1 MNQSSRIS
9 PRPGRLPPLRKPARR
24 SSALA
29 ARHRLNW
36 HRAWA
41 AGLVLWLTLAAP
53 PARAHIVPPEKL
65 HPLAESYRRVSFIL
79 NIIPVAWDQVGPE
92 IKALADYWRPIDA
105 PSADNFLREAQ
116 AIIAKATLRPDPE
129 KGIEPMPRRQAA
141 SQVFELCTRIIPV
154 LVRHHLKETEQK
166 VGDRLAALAEL
177 KKAQG
182 IWQAFEDT
190 LSVVDPEAYRQQGL
204 AWLQMTSALGTPGL
218 LGVGATAFDRESFH
232 QQSQV
237 ILAYLEGS
245 YGKEFRAVEGRR
257 LAPAPIHSATFNKD
271 AKLPLRLPPGAN
283 INKQLPRP
291 RQILNMTARGV
302 DESETALIALGD
314 MAFDSAE
321 IFGEPARSLGINCNT
336 CHNKSITNPNF
347 FIPGLSVRP
356 GGADIT
362 GSFFA
367 GQLNNGHF
375 DPLDIPD
382 LRGIRFL
389 APYGR
394 NGRFE
399 SLRDFVRFAIVNE
412 FNGDEPDP
420 MLVDAIIAYMN
431 EFDFLSNPYLNP
443 DGTLNATAPAAA
455 RRGERIFNQPFQ
467 QMNGMSCATCHI
479 PSANFVDHQRHDI
492 GTLKGYEKFSRDR
505 GLKTQ
510 TLLGIKHTPPYFHDG
525 SQATLRDVSAYFNN
539 YYKLGLSAGKLD
551 DLTAYLETVGDGT
564 EPMEDTIHTLES
576 EMEEFSF
583 FTSAFEFLDEK
594 NKPDLMGITFRT
606 VAAEIRAHKWDLQ
619 DYTQLPVL
627 DKMAELMDQGDAAIK
642 AGDRARVRQIVG
654 AYRQLYE
661 KNKEVLK

>member
-1 MNQSSRIS
+1 MRAHLL
-9 PRPGRLPPLRKPARR
+9 RPGLWRCGIALLL
-24 SSALA
+24 ALA
-29 ARHRLNW
+29 
-36 HRAWA
+36 
-41 AGLVLWLTLAAP
+41 VPLAS
-53 PARAHIVPPEKL
+53 AHIVPPEKL
-65 HPLAESYRRVSFIL
+65 HPIAENYRRASFIL
-79 NIIPVAWDQVGPE
+79 NVIPVAWDQVDPE
-92 IKALADYWRPIDA
+92 IVALAEYWKTIDA
-105 PSADNFLREAQ
+105 PAADNFLKSGQ
-116 AIIAKATLRPDPE
+116 AIVAKATIKPDPE
-129 KGIEPMPRRQAA
+129 KGIQPMPRRQAA
-141 SQVFELCTRIIPV
+141 SQVFELCTRVIPV

-166 VGDRLAALAEL
+166 TGDRLEALAEL

-190 LSVVDPEAYRQQGL
+190 LSVVDPEAYRAQGQ

-218 LGVGATAFDRESFH
+218 LGAGAVPFDRENFRK
-232 QQSQV
+232 QSQV
-237 ILAYLEGS
+237 VLDYLEGS

-257 LAPAPIHSATFNKD
+257 LAPAPIRSATFNKE

-291 RQILNMTARGV
+291 RQILNMAARGV

-347 FIPGLSVRP
+347 FIPGLSARP

-389 APYGR
+389 APYGK

-399 SLRDFVRFAIVNE
+399 SLRDFSRFAIVNE

-420 MLVDAIIAYMN
+420 MLIDAIVAYMN
-431 EFDFLSNPYLNP
+431 EFDFLPNPYLNR
-443 DGTLNATAPAAA
+443 DGTLNEKAPADA
-455 RRGERIFNQPFQ
+455 RRGEKIFTQSFP
-467 QMNGMSCATCHI
+467 QMKGMSCATCHI

-492 GTLKGYEKFSRDR
+492 GTVKGYEPYSRD
-505 GLKTQ
+505 GALKTQ

-525 SQATLRDVSAYFNN
+525 SQATLRDVSEYFNS
-539 YYKLGLSAGKLD
+539 YYRLGLKEAELA
-551 DLTAYLETVGDGT
+551 DLTAYVETVGDGLD
-564 EPMEDTIHTLES
+564 PMEDTLHTLEA
-576 EMEEFSF
+576 EMQEFSF
-583 FTSAFEFLDEK
+583 FIAAFEFLDEK
-594 NKPDLMGITFRT
+594 NKPDLMGLTFRT
-606 VAAEIRAHKWDLQ
+606 IATEIRAHKWDLQ
-619 DYTQLPVL
+619 DYSQMPVL
-627 DKMAELMDQGDAAIK
+627 DQMAELMDQADAAVK
-642 AGDRARVRQIVG
+642 EGDRPKIRQIVA
-654 AYRQLYE
+654 AYREMYE
-661 KNKEVLK
+661 KNKGVLN

>member
-1 MNQSSRIS
+1 LRGIRNGTWGQGAIRVRGVLSSILF
-9 PRPGRLPPLRKPARR
+9 PFVPHWCCGVALFL
-24 SSALA
+24 ALA
-29 ARHRLNW
+29 APL
-36 HRAWA
+36 
-41 AGLVLWLTLAAP
+41 
-53 PARAHIVPPEKL
+53 ARAHIVLPEKL
-65 HPLAESYRRVSFIL
+65 HPVAESYRRVSFIL
-79 NIIPVAWDQVGPE
+79 NVIPVAWDQVDPE
-92 IKALADYWRPIDA
+92 IAALADYWRTIDA
-105 PSADNFLREAQ
+105 PAADSFLKEGK
-116 AIIAKATLRPDPE
+116 AIIAKATIKPDPE

-141 SQVFELCTRIIPV
+141 AQVFELCTRVIPV
-154 LVRHHLKETEQK
+154 LVRHHLKEIEQK
-166 VGDRLAALAEL
+166 TGDRLEVLATL

-190 LSVVDPEAYRQQGL
+190 LSVVDPEAYRAQGL

-218 LGVGATAFDRESFH
+218 LGAGAVPFDRENFRK
-232 QQSQV
+232 QSQV
-237 ILAYLEGS
+237 VLDYLDGS

-257 LAPAPIHSATFNKD
+257 LAPAPIRSATFNKE

-291 RQILNMTARGV
+291 RQILNMAARGV

-347 FIPGLSVRP
+347 FIPGLSARP

-389 APYGR
+389 APYGK

-399 SLRDFVRFAIVNE
+399 SLRDFSRFAIVNE

-420 MLVDAIIAYMN
+420 MLIDAIVAYMN
-431 EFDFLSNPYLNP
+431 EFDFLPNRYLNK
-443 DGTLNATAPAAA
+443 DGTLNAQAPADA
-455 RRGERIFNQPFQ
+455 RRGEKIFTRPFP

-479 PSANFVDHQRHDI
+479 PSANFVDHKRHDV
-492 GTLKGYEKFSRDR
+492 GTVKGSEQFSRD
-505 GLKTQ
+505 GSLKTQ

-525 SQATLRDVSAYFNN
+525 SQATLRDVSEYFNN
-539 YYKLGLSAGKLD
+539 YYKLGLKKAELA
-551 DLTAYLETVGDGT
+551 DLTAYVETVGDGVD
-564 EPMEDTIHTLES
+564 PMEDTLHTLEA
-576 EMEEFSF
+576 EMQEFSF
-583 FTSAFEFLDEK
+583 FISTFEFLDEK
-594 NKPDLMGITFRT
+594 NKPDLMGLTFRT
-606 VAAEIRAHKWDLQ
+606 IATEIRAHKWDLQ
-619 DYTQLPVL
+619 DYAHMPVL
-627 DKMAELMDQGDAAIK
+627 DKMAALMDQADAARK
-642 AGDRARVRQIVG
+642 TDDRATMRKLV
-654 AYRQLYE
+654 AEYREMYD
-661 KNKEVLK
+661 KYKEVLK

>member
-1 MNQSSRIS
+1 MKTESLATRCVRGWLWVVAI
-9 PRPGRLPPLRKPARR
+9 LL
-24 SSALA
+24 LA
-29 ARHRLNW
+29 AQ
-36 HRAWA
+36 
-41 AGLVLWLTLAAP
+41 
-53 PARAHIVPPEKL
+53 ARAHIIPPEKL
-65 HPLAESYRRVSFIL
+65 HPVAESYRRVSFLL
-79 NIIPVAWDQVGPE
+79 NMIPVAWDQVEPE
-92 IKALADYWRPIDA
+92 IVALADYWRPIEA
-105 PSADNFLREAQ
+105 QAADSFLQEAQ
-116 AIIAKATLRPDPE
+116 AIIAKATIKAEPE
-129 KGIEPMPRRQAA
+129 KGIESLPRRQAA
-141 SQVFELCTRIIPV
+141 EQVFELCTRVIPV

-166 VGDRLAALAEL
+166 TGDRLEALAEL

-190 LSVVDPEAYRQQGL
+190 LSVVDPEAYRAQGE

-218 LGVGATAFDRESFH
+218 LGAGAVPFDRDNFRK
-232 QQSQV
+232 QSQV
-237 ILAYLEGS
+237 VLDYLDGS

-257 LAPAPIHSATFNKD
+257 LAPAPVRSATFNKE

-291 RQILNMTARGV
+291 RQILNMAARGV

-321 IFGEPARSLGINCNT
+321 IFGEPARSLGISCNT

-347 FIPGLSVRP
+347 FIPGLSARP

-399 SLRDFVRFAIVNE
+399 SLRDFVRFVIVNE

-420 MLVDAIIAYMN
+420 MLIDAIIAYMN
-431 EFDFLSNPYLNP
+431 EFDFLSNPHLNP
-443 DGTLNATAPAAA
+443 DGTLNEKAPADA
-455 RRGERIFNQPFQ
+455 RRGEKLFTKSFP
-467 QMNGMSCATCHI
+467 QMNGMSCSTCHI
-479 PSANFVDHQRHDI
+479 PSANFVDHKRHDI
-492 GTLKGYEKFSRDR
+492 GTVKGYEPFSRDR
-505 GLKTQ
+505 ALKTQ

-525 SQATLRDVSAYFNN
+525 SKETLRDVSEYFNN
-539 YYKLGLSAGKLD
+539 YYKLNLSARELA
-551 DLTAYLETVGDGT
+551 DLTAYVETVGDGI
-564 EPMEDTIHTLES
+564 EPMEDTMYTLES

-583 FTSAFEFLDEK
+583 FISTFEFLDEK
-594 NKPDLMGITFRT
+594 NKPYLMGLTFRT
-606 VAAEIRAHKWDLQ
+606 IATEIRAHKWDLQ
-619 DYTQLPVL
+619 DYSHMPVL
-627 DKMAELMDQGDAAIK
+627 DQMAALMDQGDAAIK
-642 AGDRARVRQIVG
+642 AGDRARVRQIVA
-654 AYRQLYE
+654 AYRQMYE
-661 KNKEVLK
+661 KNKDVLK